1 MKRLTYILCMAV
13 LLTAA
18 QACKQSDVVSLV
30 NDGVA
35 PGSVSNASVAN
46 LAGAAK
52 ITYTLPADKD
62 VLYVKAVYTSK
73 QGDVRE
79 TKVSY
84 YNNNLTVLGFGDTSE
99 YEVKLYAVDRGG
111 NESSPLSVMVHP
123 LKAPFLLV
131 REGIAVVPDF
141 GGINVTFGNTT
152 EDNITIVILANDSL
166 GNFVPINTNYT
177 NSKAGSFSTRGLPS
191 VDTKFGIY
199 IRDRWGNISD
209 TLITTLKPMFEV
221 KLDRTKMVGITLPTD
236 SPLGYGGAISNL
248 FNGIF
253 NQGDYD
259 LYHTGDASVMPQ
271 WLSYDMG
278 LSVKLS
284 RMIWYMR
291 PNQFFNTH
299 NPRKVEIWGTNN
311 PSLDGSFANWTLLAT
326 HEQIKPSGLPAGE
339 LSNADIEAGKAG
351 VTITF
356 PLDGPK
362 VRFIRFKTLR
372 NWSDG
377 TYVNFTEIMMWG
389 TPE

>member
-13 LLTAA
+13 LLIAA
-18 QACKQSDVVSLV
+18 QACKQSEVVSLV
-30 NDGVA
+30 NDGGA
-35 PGSVSNASVAN
+35 PGPVTNASVEN
-46 LAGAAK
+46 LSGAAK

-111 NESSPLSVMVHP
+111 NESAPLSVTVHP

-131 REGIAVVPDF
+131 REGIVVVPDF
-141 GGINVTFGNTT
+141 GGINVAFGNST
-152 EDNITIVILANDSL
+152 EDNIAIVILANDSL

-177 NSKAGSFSTRGLPS
+177 NLKAGSFSTRDLPS

-199 IRDRWGNISD
+199 IRDRWGNVSD
-209 TLITTLKPMFEV
+209 TLITTIKPLFEV
-221 KLDRTKMVGITLPTD
+221 KLDRTKMVGVNLPTD
-236 SPLGYGGAISNL
+236 APLGYSGAISFL
-248 FNGIF
+248 FNG
-253 NQGDYD
+253 D
-259 LYHTGDASVMPQ
+259 LGNGGYYHTGDAAKMPQ
-271 WLSYDMG
+271 WFTYDMG

-284 RMIWYMR
+284 RMAWYMR
-291 PNQFFNTH
+291 QGFYYNLH

-311 PSLDGSFANWTLLAT
+311 PSPDGSFTNWTLLAT
-326 HEQIKPSGLPAGE
+326 HEQIKPSGLPAGQ
-339 LSNADIEAGKAG
+339 LSNADNDAAAAGE
-351 VTITF
+351 TITF
-356 PLDGPK
+356 PLDVPK
-362 VRFIRFKTLR
+362 VRYIRFKTLR

-377 TYVNFTEIMMWG
+377 TYVNFNEIMMWG
-389 TPE
+389 APE